1 MYKHNK
7 RRFVVFIQIFK
18 GTMLLKFIAY
28 YRVSTERQGR
38 SGLGLAAQKSAIMK
52 YLNGGDWQLTED
64 YTDVESGKNN
74 DRPELAKALNLCQ
87 LTGARLVVAKLDR
100 LSRNASF
107 LLQLRDA
114 GVPFVCADMPDANEL
129 TIGIMALVAQQ
140 EREAISK
147 RTKEALAAAK
157 ARGVKLGNPNGAL
170 ALLKHGGGP
179 KAAAAARKRKADKFA
194 ISVASTL
201 AVILHGGNS
210 TYRRLTVELNKR
222 GILSPRGGEWTPA
235 TTRNV
240 ILRARALRPGLLA

>member
-1 MYKHNK
+1 
-7 RRFVVFIQIFK
+7 
-18 GTMLLKFIAY
+18 
-28 YRVSTERQGR
+28 
-38 SGLGLAAQKSAIMK
+38 LGLAAQKSAVME
-52 YLNGGDWQLTED
+52 YLNGGDWRLADEF
-64 YTDVESGKNN
+64 TDIESGKND
-74 DRPELAKALNLCQ
+74 DRPELVKALNLCQ

-114 GVPFVCADMPDANEL
+114 SVPFVCADMPDANEL

-170 ALLKHGGGP
+170 ALLQHGGGP
-179 KAAAAARKRKADKFA
+179 KAAATVRKRKADKFA

-201 AVILHGGNS
+201 AGILDEGIS
-210 TYRRLTVELNKR
+210 TYRPLTLELNKR
-222 GILSPRGGEWTPA
+222 GILSPRGGKWTPA

-240 ILRARALRPGLLA
+240 IMRARTLRPCLFA